1 MRLQDYPF
9 LVPLDD
15 FAARELGFRPTLST
29 IASDPA
35 IREAA
40 LASLESCAS
49 GSGSAR
55 QSRDTVESVLS
66 FYLALALS
74 KAIGPSALEA
84 LVECY
89 ADSSY
94 RRLHLEDEESL
105 VAITRASGLELRS
118 ASLSLAWS
126 ISRKSRVKTRI
137 LRYAVPLPAYL
148 KSTSGAR
155 DPRLKLVNQFLRDG
169 LVYLDRERLLLLL
182 RERFRKLIL
191 ARAGEVDPADLPPE
205 LLEAARDSFE
215 KGLRRRRGLRWDP
228 GALPPCIKESF
239 KAIAR
244 GDASDDAVYLTATF
258 ASALRLT
265 ASEMAEALGLEA
277 SDWRVRGLA
286 RLAAEASKLGF
297 TVYTCQAARRRGL
310 CPGSDECRA
319 SSPTREYFRRLKGK
333 GALRRGTPSTS

>member
-9 LVPLDD
+9 LVALDE
-15 FAARELGFRPTLST
+15 FAARELGFRPPLST

-49 GSGSAR
+49 GSSSAR
-55 QSRDTVESVLS
+55 PPRDTVESVLS

-94 RRLHLEDEESL
+94 RRLQLEDEESI
-105 VAITRASGLELRS
+105 VAIARTSGLELRS

-126 ISRKSRVKTRI
+126 VTRKSGVKMRI

-148 KSTSGAR
+148 RSVGGAR
-155 DPRLKLVNQFLRDG
+155 DPKLKLVNQFLRGG

-191 ARAGEVDPADLPPE
+191 ARAGEVDPADLPSE
-205 LLEAARDSFE
+205 LLEAARDAFE
-215 KGLRRRRGLRWDP
+215 RGLRRRRGLRWDP
-228 GALPPCIKESF
+228 GALPPCVEESL
-239 KAIAR
+239 KAIVR
-244 GDASDDAVYLTATF
+244 GDASDDAVYLAATF

-265 ASEMAEALGLEA
+265 ASEIAEALGLEA

-286 RLAAEASKLGF
+286 RLAAEASRLGF
-297 TVYTCQAARRRGL
+297 TVYTCQAARARGL
-310 CPGSDECRA
+310 CPGSDGCRA
-319 SSPTREYFRRLKGK
+319 ASPVREYLRRLKTG
-333 GALRRGTPSTS
+333 GAMRRETPSTS